1 MLRLR
6 LIEKKH
12 AFFLIAHQF
21 KNDEQWKALGSPHFT
36 LFRTNM
42 HIGFFADIKN

>member
-21 KNDEQWKALGSPHFT
+21 KNDEQWKALGVLILHCFEP
-36 LFRTNM
+36 
-42 HIGFFADIKN
+42 I

>member
-6 LIEKKH
+6 LKEKKH
-12 AFFLIAHQF
+12 AFFLIVHQF
-21 KNDEQWKALGSPHFT
+21 KNDEQWKALGCPHFT

-42 HIGFFADIKN
+42 HIGINADI